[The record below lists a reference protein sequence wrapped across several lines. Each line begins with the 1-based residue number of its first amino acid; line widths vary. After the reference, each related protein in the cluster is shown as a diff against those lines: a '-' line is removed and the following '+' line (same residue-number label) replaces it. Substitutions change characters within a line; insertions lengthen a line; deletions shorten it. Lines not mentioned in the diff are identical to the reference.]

1 MTVNILPEKNSNPRR
16 LKISSRLTAM
26 LNGLPHR
33 YEFVFRNP
41 KTDPR
46 KAMVVFQKAVSKQRK
61 TLAQK
66 LKNER
71 INAINFR
78 TLRHFKATAEYHRT
92 RDILHIMQLLGHRNI
107 KLVTEAGRSLSVDP

>member
-1 MTVNILPEKNSNPRR
+1 
-16 LKISSRLTAM
+16 M

-41 KTDPR
+41 KIDREKRWSSSR
-46 KAMVVFQKAVSKQRK
+46 KLSRNSGRHLF
-61 TLAQK
+61 QK

-78 TLRHFKATAEYHRT
+78 TLRHFTYPVYCEPGIT
-92 RDILHIMQLLGHRNI
+92 SSS
-107 KLVTEAGRSLSVDP
+107 VSLDL

>member
-1 MTVNILPEKNSNPRR
+1 MFYLRR
-16 LKISSRLTAM
+16 TATPDASISSRLSAM

-41 KTDPR
+41 KIDPR
-46 KAMVVFQKAVSKQRK
+46 KAMIVFQKAISKQRK
-61 TLAQK
+61 TLVQK

-78 TLRHFKATAEYHRT
+78 TLRHF
-92 RDILHIMQLLGHRNI
+92 
-107 KLVTEAGRSLSVDP
+107 LSCVL